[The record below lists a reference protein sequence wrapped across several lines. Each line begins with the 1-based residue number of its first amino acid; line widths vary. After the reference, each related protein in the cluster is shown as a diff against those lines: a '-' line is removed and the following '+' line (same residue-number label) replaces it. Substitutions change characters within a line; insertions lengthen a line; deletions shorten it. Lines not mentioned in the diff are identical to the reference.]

1 MSKEEDNSSEEKLFV
16 TEFPKGEFGIV
27 DYLQGRVHFAL
38 MDQMKLM
45 HKSGMK
51 QEQIKEAIMKTVS
64 EIVSNFEPKKRIRKF
79 LIPVYLIP
87 SSKFYDI
94 YNNNLYGAY
103 HYHFYIYILLN
114 VLLNTFS
121 VIVLCFCRITAQYV

>member
-1 MSKEEDNSSEEKLFV
+1 MIFLIYFMKNTEDENLFV

-45 HKSGMK
+45 HKSGMT

-64 EIVSNFEPKKRIRKF
+64 EIVNDFEPKKESESF
-79 LIPVYLIP
+79 
-87 SSKFYDI
+87 
-94 YNNNLYGAY
+94 
-103 HYHFYIYILLN
+103 
-114 VLLNTFS
+114 
-121 VIVLCFCRITAQYV
+121 

>member
-1 MSKEEDNSSEEKLFV
+1 MNSMTKEDTNSSDHELFV

-45 HKSGMK
+45 HKSGMT

-64 EIVSNFEPKKRIRKF
+64 EIVSNFEPKKE
-79 LIPVYLIP
+79 
-87 SSKFYDI
+87 SKC
-94 YNNNLYGAY
+94 
-103 HYHFYIYILLN
+103 
-114 VLLNTFS
+114 S
-121 VIVLCFCRITAQYV
+121 